1 MKWRELRGFY
11 FPLCMEET
19 SKAKAKYGALI
30 QQLQKTNSEKDRK
43 AVIEFRKSIE
53 QRIIEIDKFIEENF
67 DQKFVLH
74 FEKCKI
80 KLKKLLQINPKEKL
94 IKQSQNKYFHDVDSL
109 NKLIKKQQEKEKEE
123 KKKKIKDEPKY
134 NYLPADYG
142 LYEGIIESMKLE
154 EIRNKNYLDP
164 NKKYFGEIS
173 INNDNNESLSQD
185 DFISNNKNNNNFRV
199 SFGNNYNN
207 FVTSSYNKNNTKT
220 KNTNKKN
227 I

>member
-123 KKKKIKDEPKY
+123 KKKKMGMHSLNE
-134 NYLPADYG
+134 
-142 LYEGIIESMKLE
+142 MKTKQEL
-154 EIRNKNYLDP
+154 N
-164 NKKYFGEIS
+164 EIS
-173 INNDNNESLSQD
+173 IKSRLAELKEKEKILLEKKSEVMRRYLNDKIMPLLAKGILNICETIPD
-185 DFISNNKNNNNFRV
+185 DPVEALANFILD
-199 SFGNNYNN
+199 NNYN
-207 FVTSSYNKNNTKT
+207 FSKNVNDSD
-220 KNTNKKN
+220 NSNEQ
-227 I
+227 

>member
-53 QRIIEIDKFIEENF
+53 QRIIEIDKFIE
-67 DQKFVLH
+67 
-74 FEKCKI
+74 
-80 KLKKLLQINPKEKL
+80 KKLLQINPKEKL
-94 IKQSQNKYFHDVDSL
+94 IKQNQNKYFHDVDSL

-123 KKKKIKDEPKY
+123 KKKKTKDEPKY

-207 FVTSSYNKNNTKT
+207 FVTSSYDKNNTKT